1 MNPEPNPPT
10 SRDSLIRS
18 AVPSGV
24 VVILAHKPDM
34 KSNVLTLQN
43 YYRDGRL
50 FIPIFRSKE
59 SFQQSTRGE
68 VDKPIL
74 WMDRRLFVSMLRG
87 AETIILDLGLPDEI
101 VTGAEELKR
110 IFPEPF
116 DVSRPR
122 EME

>member
-1 MNPEPNPPT
+1 MKPEPNVPV
-10 SRDSLIRS
+10 SRDALIRS

-24 VVILAHKPDM
+24 VVILAQKPDM

-59 SFQQSTRGE
+59 SFEQSTRGG

-87 AETIILDLGLPDEI
+87 TETIILDLGLPDEI
-101 VTGAEELKR
+101 VTSAEELKR

-116 DVSRPR
+116 DVSRQTPR
-122 EME
+122 E